1 MALSGQSEG
10 TVEIYL
16 DSVDLVGRQVLKKEA
31 CRLHR
36 TYCVRAR
43 GTDPNLEEIKDA
55 GAHREQAG
63 KEGVSVSKKLLQA
76 TQQSVTE

>member
-16 DSVDLVGRQVLKKEA
+16 DSVDSVERQVLKKEA

-36 TYCVRAR
+36 TYCVGAG
-43 GTDPNLEEIKDA
+43 GTNPNLEEIKDT
-55 GAHREQAG
+55 GSHREQAG
-63 KEGVSVSKKLLQA
+63 KRRGLCQ
-76 TQQSVTE
+76 